1 MRDRRMCNDSLLHTG
16 KDGGIMKSQEETQSI
31 IRFEDVSFQ
40 YPGAEAESLRHIN
53 LDIKKGEFLVLT
65 GGSGCGKTTL
75 TRLINGLAEQFYEGT
90 RKGRLNLLGWNISE
104 YPLYEIGKKVG
115 SIFQDPRSQ
124 FFASITEDEIAF
136 GCENYG
142 VIFEELDRRVSNAIK
157 RINGDMLRGKEIYP
171 MSSGEKQKIAV
182 ASVNAVNPEI
192 YVFDEPSANL
202 DMYSVEA
209 LKNLMKRL
217 KEEGHTI
224 IVAEHRL
231 YYLTDLADRFL
242 YMENGELKE
251 EWTSH
256 ELLSMPE
263 TKRQSIGIRA
273 ANLRNIQ
280 PDIPLQRETD
290 VVLEVKNLSFSYRKH
305 PIFRD
310 ISFQAYAGDLIAIV
324 GHNGIGKTTL
334 SHILCGIKKET
345 SGQVFYSGKE
355 IPKRKRK
362 NYAYFVMQNTDCQ
375 LFGDSVEEELLLN
388 GKGSTPEQRNGLLE
402 MYGLS
407 EWRKHHPATLSG
419 GQKQRLTLAVS
430 DWIDTPILIL
440 DEPTSG
446 LDFKNMARISNHL
459 KSLSQKGKTIM
470 IITHDYEFAAM
481 TCNRVLHF
489 IDSNH
494 VETFPL
500 KENLSMLYSSLMC
513 R

>member
-1 MRDRRMCNDSLLHTG
+1 MAIRPIK
-16 KDGGIMKSQEETQSI
+16 KDGGIMKNQEKAQSI
-31 IRFEDVSFQ
+31 IQLENVSFQ
-40 YPGAEAESLRHIN
+40 YPGTETESLRHIS

-90 RKGRLNLLGWNISE
+90 RKGRLDLFGRNISE

-115 SIFQDPRSQ
+115 SIFQDPKSQ
-124 FFASITEDEIAF
+124 FFASITEDEIVF

-142 VIFEELDRRVSNAIK
+142 VSFEELDGRISDAIQ

-231 YYLTDLADRFL
+231 YYLTELADRFL

-251 EWTSH
+251 EWTPH

-263 TKRQSIGIRA
+263 AQRRNIGIRA

-280 PDIPLQRETD
+280 AEVPLLQETD
-290 VVLEVKNLSFSYRKH
+290 KILEVKNLAFSYRKKPVFH
-305 PIFRD
+305 N

-324 GHNGIGKTTL
+324 GNNGIGKTTL
-334 SHILCGIKKET
+334 SHILCGIKKER
-345 SGQVFYSGKE
+345 SGQVLYCGKE
-355 IPKRKRK
+355 ASKGKRKS
-362 NYAYFVMQNTDCQ
+362 YAYFVMQNTDCQ
-375 LFGDSVEEELLLN
+375 LFGDSAEEELMLN
-388 GKGSTPEQRNGLLE
+388 GKGRSQKQINELLE
-402 MYGLS
+402 LYGLS
-407 EWRKHHPATLSG
+407 EWKERHPATLSG

-430 DWIDTPILIL
+430 DCINTPILIL

-446 LDFKNMARISNHL
+446 LDFKNMVRISNHL
-459 KSLSQKGKTIM
+459 KALAQKGKTIM

-489 IDSNH
+489 IDSSH
-494 VETFPL
+494 VEAFPL

>member
-1 MRDRRMCNDSLLHTG
+1 
-16 KDGGIMKSQEETQSI
+16 MKSQEETQSI

-290 VVLEVKNLSFSYRKH
+290 VVLEVKNLSFSYLSLIH
-305 PIFRD
+305 
-310 ISFQAYAGDLIAIV
+310 IS
-324 GHNGIGKTTL
+324 
-334 SHILCGIKKET
+334 
-345 SGQVFYSGKE
+345 
-355 IPKRKRK
+355 
-362 NYAYFVMQNTDCQ
+362 
-375 LFGDSVEEELLLN
+375 
-388 GKGSTPEQRNGLLE
+388 
-402 MYGLS
+402 
-407 EWRKHHPATLSG
+407 
-419 GQKQRLTLAVS
+419 
-430 DWIDTPILIL
+430 
-440 DEPTSG
+440 EPT
-446 LDFKNMARISNHL
+446 RP
-459 KSLSQKGKTIM
+459 
-470 IITHDYEFAAM
+470 Y
-481 TCNRVLHF
+481 
-489 IDSNH
+489 
-494 VETFPL
+494 
-500 KENLSMLYSSLMC
+500 
-513 R
+513 

>member
-1 MRDRRMCNDSLLHTG
+1 MVNDKARRSV
-16 KDGGIMKSQEETQSI
+16 IQ
-31 IRFEDVSFQ
+31 FEDVSFE
-40 YPGAEAESLRHIN
+40 YPGAETDSIHHISL
-53 LDIKKGEFLVLT
+53 DVKEGEFLVLT

-75 TRLINGLAEQFYEGT
+75 TRLVNGLGEQFYEGT
-90 RKGRLNLLGWNISE
+90 LKGRITLLGRNISE

-115 SIFQDPRSQ
+115 SIFQDPKSQ
-124 FFASITEDEIAF
+124 FFASITEDEISF

-142 VIFEELDRRVSNAIK
+142 VPYEELDRRVSSAIK

-182 ASVNAVNPEI
+182 ASVNAVDPEI

-209 LKNLMKRL
+209 LKNLMGGL
-217 KEEGHTI
+217 KAEGHTI

-242 YMENGELKE
+242 YMENGSIKE
-251 EWTSH
+251 EWTGG
-256 ELLSMPE
+256 ELRSIPE
-263 TKRQSIGIRA
+263 EKRRAIGIRA
-273 ANLRNIQ
+273 ADLHHIEV
-280 PDIPLQRETD
+280 DISPVKEKDMTM
-290 VVLEVKNLSFSYRKH
+290 EVKDLAFSYRKH
-305 PIFRD
+305 PVFHD
-310 ISFQAYAGDLIAIV
+310 VSFQAYAGDLIAIV

-334 SHILCGIKKET
+334 SNILCGMQKEKE
-345 SGQVFYSGKE
+345 GQVIYNGTKVSKG
-355 IPKRKRK
+355 KRK
-362 NYAYFVMQNTDCQ
+362 NFAYFVMQNTDCQ

-388 GKGSTPEQRNGLLE
+388 GKGSTQEQRDDLLKL
-402 MYGLS
+402 YGLF
-407 EWRKHHPATLSG
+407 EWKERHPATLSG

-430 DWIDTPILIL
+430 DWIDTPVLIL

-446 LDFKNMARISNHL
+446 LDFKNMMRISEHL
-459 KSLSQKGKTIM
+459 KALAQKGKTIL

-489 IDSNH
+489 VDEGH

-500 KENLSMLYSSLMC
+500 QENLSRLYSCLMC
-513 R
+513 Q